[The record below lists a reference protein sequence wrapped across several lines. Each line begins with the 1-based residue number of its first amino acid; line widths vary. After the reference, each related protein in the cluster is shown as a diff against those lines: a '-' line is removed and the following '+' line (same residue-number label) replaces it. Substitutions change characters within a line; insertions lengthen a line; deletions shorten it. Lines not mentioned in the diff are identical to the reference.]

1 LYAPAF
7 SLHKTRGSECGGGE
21 REAVCLLYYEIRM
34 GKRQKRMSRELTIKG
49 IINYKTKFA
58 RNNLPQEYE
67 SVYAG
72 R

>member
-1 LYAPAF
+1 VREGA
-7 SLHKTRGSECGGGE
+7 
-21 REAVCLLYYEIRM
+21 EAVCLLYYEIRM
-34 GKRQKRMSRELTIKG
+34 GKKAGKNEQGELTIKG